1 MKEKKYIDRI
11 FQEKFK
17 DFEANPDEKV
27 WNNIKEKLQEK
38 KKKRPVIIPLWY
50 KIGGVAAVLIGI
62 LLVSNALFFSVE
74 NEPNIVNSSEEKIE
88 KNTNSTE
95 ESFSKT
101 ETKNTINSTSNS
113 SGITYQ
119 DNEGE
124 EIISTEKENENI
136 QNKKSVSEKS
146 IVSSKENTSTKPQEK
161 NYTNQTNSTKNRSG
175 IASVNSS
182 ANQKN
187 NTTENGKI
195 NSPSNSNSTEEMLQ
209 NELKSN
215 SDLLSLSQLEA
226 ENMLPAKKRSLLDE
240 VEEMNKEKDIESDDA
255 DLAKW
260 AVKPNI
266 SPIYYGSLNG
276 GNTIDAQFAD
286 NSSEGEVTMAYGVNF
301 AYAISEKFKV
311 RSGISKVNMSY
322 NTNDIVF
329 TSSLN
334 AMSLDGLKGN
344 ESNKNILV
352 LDQKEISGPPE
363 FKGRGTP
370 FTTGTINQRLGF
382 LEIPLEMEYTL
393 LNKRFN
399 INVIGGAS
407 TLVLSEN
414 TIAINSAEGSTA
426 LGEAN
431 NLNNVSFSTNVGL
444 GFGYELSKKLD
455 FNLEPTF
462 KYQINTFSKNTNG
475 FMPYFFGVYTGFNFK
490 F

>member
-1 MKEKKYIDRI
+1 MKDKKHIDRI

-27 WNNIKEKLQEK
+27 WSNLKEKLQEK
-38 KKKRPVIIPLWY
+38 KKKRPVIIPFWY
-50 KIGGVAAVLIGI
+50 KIGGVAAVFIGVLLI
-62 LLVSNALFFSVE
+62 SNALFFSVE
-74 NEPNIVNSSEEKIE
+74 NKPSIVNSPEEKSEE
-88 KNTNSTE
+88 NTNSTE
-95 ESFSKT
+95 ESFTKT
-101 ETKNTINSTSNS
+101 EHENTINSTSNS
-113 SGITYQ
+113 SGITHENN
-119 DNEGE
+119 DSE
-124 EIISTEKENENI
+124 EIILTEKNSENL
-136 QNKKSVSEKS
+136 QNKKTASEES
-146 IVSSKENTSTKPQEK
+146 IVSSKENTSTKAQEK
-161 NYTNQTNSTKNRSG
+161 NYKNLTNSAKNHSDL
-175 IASVNSS
+175 ASVTSS
-182 ANQKN
+182 VKQEN
-187 NTTENGKI
+187 NTAENSLV
-195 NSPSNSNSTEEMLQ
+195 NSLSHANSTEKILQ
-209 NELKSN
+209 HELKNN

-240 VEEMNKEKDIESDDA
+240 VEEMNEENDIKSEDE
-255 DLAKW
+255 DLTKW
-260 AVKPNI
+260 SIKPNV

-276 GNTIDAQFAD
+276 GNTIDAQFAN
-286 NSSEGEVTMAYGVNF
+286 NSSESEVTMAYGVNF
-301 AYAISEKFKV
+301 AFAVSEKFKV

-334 AMSLDGLKGN
+334 AMSLEGLKGN
-344 ESNKNILV
+344 ESNKNIEILSRN
-352 LDQKEISGPPE
+352 EISPTD
-363 FKGRGTP
+363 FQGRGTP
-370 FTTGTINQRLGF
+370 FTTGTLNQRLGF
-382 LEIPLEMEYTL
+382 LEIPLEMEYAL
-393 LNKRFN
+393 LDKRFN

-462 KYQINTFSKNTNG
+462 KYQINTFSKNTNS
-475 FMPYFFGVYTGFNFK
+475 FTPYFFGVYTGFSFK